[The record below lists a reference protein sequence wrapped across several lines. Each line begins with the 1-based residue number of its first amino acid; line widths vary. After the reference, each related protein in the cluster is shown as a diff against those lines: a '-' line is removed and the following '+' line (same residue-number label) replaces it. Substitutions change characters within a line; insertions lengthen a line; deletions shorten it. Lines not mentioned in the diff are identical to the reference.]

1 MIRKCPDPKIG
12 RLTNSILGLLCAKF
26 EAFSAYGS
34 SHQSLQS
41 P

>member
-12 RLTNSILGLLCAKF
+12 RLTISILGLLCAKF